1 MFLYLNY
8 SFMFTCIGLFIQSI
22 FMCQLFFICLV
33 YILLCRLGLF
43 NNWVGFLITQVYFI
57 VFIEVLWLGVVYDE
71 INIAV
76 NTCKGL
82 VLSKKRL
89 FALNLSFLFNKTLTS

>member
-1 MFLYLNY
+1 
-8 SFMFTCIGLFIQSI
+8 MFTCIGLFIQSI

-33 YILLCRLGLF
+33 YILLCSLGLF

-57 VFIEVLWLGVVYDE
+57 VFIEVLWFFLGGGCYDE

-82 VLSKKRL
+82 VLFKKRL
-89 FALNLSFLFNKTLTS
+89 LALNFQ

>member
-1 MFLYLNY
+1 
-8 SFMFTCIGLFIQSI
+8 MFTCIGLFIQSI

-57 VFIEVLWLGVVYDE
+57 VVGGKIKCNHRK
-71 INIAV
+71 I
-76 NTCKGL
+76 K
-82 VLSKKRL
+82 
-89 FALNLSFLFNKTLTS
+89 

>member
-1 MFLYLNY
+1 
-8 SFMFTCIGLFIQSI
+8 MFTCIGLFIQSI

-33 YILLCRLGLF
+33 YILLCSLGLF

-82 VLSKKRL
+82 VLSKKKIIC
-89 FALNLSFLFNKTLTS
+89 FKFIFFIQ

>member
-1 MFLYLNY
+1 
-8 SFMFTCIGLFIQSI
+8 MFTCIGLFIQSI

-57 VFIEVLWLGVVYDE
+57 VFIEVYGLG
-71 INIAV
+71 
-76 NTCKGL
+76 
-82 VLSKKRL
+82 L
-89 FALNLSFLFNKTLTS
+89 FMMK

>member
-1 MFLYLNY
+1 
-8 SFMFTCIGLFIQSI
+8 
-22 FMCQLFFICLV
+22 V
-33 YILLCRLGLF
+33 YILLCSLGLF

-57 VFIEVLWLGVVYDE
+57 VFIEVLWLRVVYDE